1 MDFSFTEDQNSIRD
15 LVKQVLGDIVTSES
29 LKALSKEGKWFHERA
44 WKQLA
49 DSEMLGLA
57 IPEEFGGAGMGLTE
71 LCLLLQQVGRT
82 VAPIPALSTLVSA
95 ALPLAEFGTPEQKGR
110 FLGGIAQGR
119 TIIAAALVDLGSR
132 DPMKPSAVARPEGH
146 GWRVTG
152 RFSNVAYADLADR
165 IIVPARVDD
174 GAVLVLLVDPKA
186 EGVRLGDQRGT
197 NGEPLWLLELDD
209 VPVSSG
215 DVLGTVDNGE
225 QVLRYLV
232 DRTSLGICA
241 IELGIAEQALFMTA
255 RYSGERKQFGV
266 PIGTFQGVTQRVGDA
281 YIDVQAIRSSMWQAC
296 WRLDQGLDADKEL
309 AVAKFWASEAGARVV
324 AAAQHVH
331 GGMGFDRDYPLYR
344 YFMTSKLLEFTLGGT
359 HENLTRLAKLI
370 TAQAALC

>member
-29 LKALSKEGKWFHERA
+29 LKALAKEGKWFHERA

-71 LCLLLQQVGRT
+71 LCLLLQQVGST

-95 ALPLAEFGTPEQKGR
+95 ALPLAEFGAPEQKDR
-110 FLGGIAQGR
+110 FLGGIAEGR
-119 TIIAAALVDLGSR
+119 TTIAAALVDLGSR
-132 DPMKPSAVARPEGH
+132 DPMKPSAVAKPEGH

-165 IIVPARVDD
+165 IVVPARADD

-197 NGEPLWLLELDD
+197 NGEPLWLLELDG

-215 DVLGTVDNGE
+215 DVLGTADNGE

-241 IELGIAEQALFMTA
+241 IELGIAEQALFMT
-255 RYSGERKQFGV
+255 
-266 PIGTFQGVTQRVGDA
+266 
-281 YIDVQAIRSSMWQAC
+281 
-296 WRLDQGLDADKEL
+296 
-309 AVAKFWASEAGARVV
+309 
-324 AAAQHVH
+324 
-331 GGMGFDRDYPLYR
+331 
-344 YFMTSKLLEFTLGGT
+344 
-359 HENLTRLAKLI
+359 
-370 TAQAALC
+370 

>member
-15 LVKQVLGDIVTSES
+15 LVKQVLGDIVTDES

-57 IPEEFGGAGMGLTE
+57 IPEEFGGAGMGLIE

-95 ALPLAEFGTPEQKGR
+95 ALPLAEFGAPEQKDR
-110 FLGGIAQGR
+110 FLGGIAEGR
-119 TIIAAALVDLGSR
+119 TTIAAALVDLGSR
-132 DPMKPSAVARPEGH
+132 DPMKPSAVAKPEGH

-165 IIVPARVDD
+165 IVVPARADD

-215 DVLGTVDNGE
+215 DVLGTADNDE

-255 RYSGERKQFGV
+255 RYSSERKQFGV

-359 HENLTRLAKLI
+359 HESLTRLAKLI
-370 TAQAALC
+370 TA